1 MQSVVPESRPRL
13 VMLDDFLEMSQNVMS
28 QMGNSL
34 GKRIPPWL
42 KANWVRIAALSA
54 LVYLVGCGKPYPQP
68 ERAAKD
74 MPDALVPVEVD
85 LGKFECTIP
94 NDKTNSTIQIDFHAF
109 AKMPRY
115 KSQELQ
121 PLLESHQSRFRHDV
135 LLRVRKFDRPTLN
148 DPDLAQLREA
158 ILQATSEILKENKI
172 EMVGFYHFQFLEE

>member
-1 MQSVVPESRPRL
+1 MLPPSDITTHRFPRL
-13 VMLDDFLEMSQNVMS
+13 LQ
-28 QMGNSL
+28 
-34 GKRIPPWL
+34 
-42 KANWVRIAALSA
+42 ATWVRIAALA
-54 LVYLVGCGKPYPQP
+54 AFVFLVGCGKPYQQP

-115 KSQELQ
+115 KSQELE
-121 PLLESHQSRFRHDV
+121 PLLESHESRFRHDV

-148 DPDLAQLREA
+148 DPDLTRLREA
-158 ILQATSEILKENKI
+158 ILKAVSEILKEHKI
-172 EMVGFYHFQFLEE
+172 EMVGFYQFQFLEE

>member
-1 MQSVVPESRPRL
+1 
-13 VMLDDFLEMSQNVMS
+13 MSQS
-28 QMGNSL
+28 ESYIGH
-34 GKRIPPWL
+34 RIPNWL
-42 KANWVRIAALSA
+42 KTSWLRIAALAA
-54 LVYLVGCGKPYPQP
+54 LVFLVGCGTPYPQP
-68 ERAAKD
+68 ERAARD

-109 AKMPRY
+109 AKIPRY

-121 PLLESHQSRFRHDV
+121 TLLESHQNRFRHDV

-158 ILQATSEILKENKI
+158 LLESTGELLKENKI

>member
-1 MQSVVPESRPRL
+1 MSPSVSL
-13 VMLDDFLEMSQNVMS
+13 
-28 QMGNSL
+28 L
-34 GKRIPPWL
+34 GKMLSPWQT
-42 KANWVRIAALSA
+42 ASWVRIAALAA

-68 ERAAKD
+68 QKAAKD

-94 NDKTNSTIQIDFHAF
+94 NDKTNSTIQIDFHPF

-115 KSQELQ
+115 KSDELAV
-121 PLLESHQSRFRHDV
+121 LLESHRSRFRHDV

-158 ILQATSEILKENKI
+158 ILQAASEILKENKI
-172 EMVGFYHFQFLEE
+172 EMIGFYHFQFLEE